1 MEDLVFTCN
10 AVLPIILLMVLGY
23 FLKRVGLITPEL
35 AKGMNKLVFRAFL
48 PVMLFLNIYNIEDFT
63 SISLGYVAYVVIF
76 VIILFL
82 ICAPLLNKFMKDG
95 RQKGALLQCLFRSNF
110 ALIGIPLA
118 TSIFGEKGAVVATI
132 LSAFI
137 IPVFNVLAVISL
149 SVFNSGE
156 KKGID
161 VKKILLGIA
170 KNPLLHGILTGLIGL
185 GIKSLLLQLGIDFRL
200 SDLTVIYKPL
210 TQLSSLATP
219 LALLAL
225 GAQFEFSAISSMK
238 NAIIVGVSVRTVIV
252 PFLGVLI
259 AYLMGCFEGAHF
271 ATFVAVFGTP
281 VAVSSVPMAQ
291 EMDSDVALAG
301 QLVVWTTM
309 VSAFTL
315 FIMTLVLKAIGVF

>member
-1 MEDLVFTCN
+1 MH
-10 AVLPIILLMVLGY
+10 AVCGVEFRFGLG
-23 FLKRVGLITPEL
+23 
-35 AKGMNKLVFRAFL
+35 
-48 PVMLFLNIYNIEDFT
+48 
-63 SISLGYVAYVVIF
+63 
-76 VIILFL
+76 
-82 ICAPLLNKFMKDG
+82 
-95 RQKGALLQCLFRSNF
+95 LQCLLEFLVKGNVNVGKLGGQLAHDGNGAVDLTSPRLLCLIVQKEGAEEHDLGAG
-110 ALIGIPLA
+110 ALTDL
-118 TSIFGEKGAVVATI
+118 GEKGAVVATI